1 MTMDNG
7 RIRLGGWAELAI
19 ALRAVAKPIA
29 SSKKDA
35 VKSQPKTKVL
45 YCQVNFWQQDL
56 IK

>member
-1 MTMDNG
+1 MDNG